1 MTHNW
6 PSYYYTVPTVSFA
19 ILYNIPKFFELKT
32 ETRYYHQTYNETEEK
47 NSTDLQTVTETYEVI
62 IWYMEI
68 MFQGTFFFLVFV
80 IFGEYLFFLS
90 SQYLIVVGTSLRK
103 NPHYYQGYVMYLS
116 LLINALLPLLAL
128 SFLNTQVLLSLRKRI
143 ICKAVFCQI
152 TNETKA
158 YF

>member
-47 NSTDLQTVTETYEVI
+47 NGTDLQTVTETYEVI
-62 IWYMEI
+62 ILYTEI
-68 MFQGTFFFLVFV
+68 MFQGT
-80 IFGEYLFFLS
+80 IFISFCHLWRILKFLS

>member
-62 IWYMEI
+62 ILYTEI
-68 MFQGTFFFLVFV
+68 MFQGTIFISFCHLLRILKLFVFLVSNCCWDLPA
-80 IFGEYLFFLS
+80 EES
-90 SQYLIVVGTSLRK
+90 
-103 NPHYYQGYVMYLS
+103 S
-116 LLINALLPLLAL
+116 LLPG
-128 SFLNTQVLLSLRKRI
+128 LRD
-143 ICKAVFCQI
+143 VS
-152 TNETKA
+152 
-158 YF
+158 